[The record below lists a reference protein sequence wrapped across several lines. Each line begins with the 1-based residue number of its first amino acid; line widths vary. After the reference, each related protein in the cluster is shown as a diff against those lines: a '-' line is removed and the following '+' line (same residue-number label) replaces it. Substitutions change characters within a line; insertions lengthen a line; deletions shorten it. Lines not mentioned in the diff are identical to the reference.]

1 MKFKS
6 QVFTQASGS
15 IGGQTFSHNK
25 GGMYTR
31 ARRTPT
37 NPNTLRQQ
45 IVRSAV
51 GGAANMWNALTD
63 AQRAAW
69 KLYGENVPV
78 LNRLGDPIILS
89 GQQQFIRTNSLIA
102 SAVNTSANWTDPVPL
117 ALTPIAA
124 APTIFNTGAAPASY
138 TGYVAPGTDGLSIG
152 INLTAEADDDGTLL
166 IYFGRPQNPGR
177 SFYKGPYQLGAYA
190 DVSATATQAALI
202 ISNADFADFAT
213 NIDNP
218 PAAGLW
224 QPVRT
229 VIVYDDGR
237 VSQDFQDFILWGA
250 SAP

>member
-51 GGAANMWNALTD
+51 GGMANLWNSLTD

-89 GQQQFIRTNSLIA
+89 GQQQFIRTNSLIV
-102 SAVNTSANWTDPVPL
+102 SAKNTSASWTEPSPL
-117 ALTPIAA
+117 ALTPLSA
-124 APTIFNTGAAPASY
+124 APTTFNTGASPASY
-138 TGYVAPGTDGLSIG
+138 FGAVAPGTDGLTLG
-152 INLTAEADDDGTLL
+152 VNLSAASDANGTLL
-166 IYFGRPQNPGR
+166 FYFGRPQNPGR
-177 SFYKGPYQLGAYA
+177 SFYKGPYQLGAYG
-190 DVSATATQAALI
+190 DVSEETTQVPLI
-202 ISNADFADFAT
+202 IANADFADFAT

-229 VIVYDDGR
+229 VIVYADGR
-237 VSQDFQDFILWGA
+237 VSQDFQDFVLWGT

>member
-51 GGAANMWNALTD
+51 GGMANMWNALTD
-63 AQRAAW
+63 VQRAAW

-89 GQQQFIRTNSLIA
+89 GQQQFIRTNALIV
-102 SAVNTSANWTDPVPL
+102 SAVNTSASWTEPSPL
-117 ALTPIAA
+117 GLGPISA
-124 APTIFNTGAAPASY
+124 APTTFNTGASPASY
-138 TGYVAPGTDGLSIG
+138 YDYVAPGTDGLFLG
-152 INLTAEADDDGTLL
+152 VNLSAETDEAGTLL
-166 IYFGRPQNPGR
+166 IYFGRPQNAGR
-177 SFYKGPYQLGAYA
+177 SFYKGPYQFGGYV
-190 DVSATATQAALI
+190 DVPASSTQVAFTVA
-202 ISNADFADFAT
+202 NADFSDFAT
-213 NIDNP
+213 NVDNP

-229 VIVYDDGR
+229 VMLYDDGR
-237 VSQDFQDFILWGA
+237 VSQDFQDFILWGT